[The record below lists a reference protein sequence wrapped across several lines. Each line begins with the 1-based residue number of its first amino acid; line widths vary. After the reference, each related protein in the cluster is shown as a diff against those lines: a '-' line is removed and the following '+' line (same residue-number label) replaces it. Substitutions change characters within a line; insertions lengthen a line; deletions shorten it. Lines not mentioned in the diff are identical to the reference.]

1 MSYHDRNNYETRW
14 SNPKK
19 KVEET
24 KNPRIKII
32 SPQKKLI
39 DIQKILNDARE
50 APLSMYELHT
60 AIQNVLDGEWKWI
73 VGITD
78 TRA

>member
-1 MSYHDRNNYETRW
+1 MSYHDRTNYETRW

-50 APLSMYELHT
+50 APPSMYELHT
-60 AIQNVLDGEWKWI
+60 AIQKILDGE
-73 VGITD
+73 
-78 TRA
+78 

>member
-14 SNPKK
+14 SNPEKK
-19 KVEET
+19 EQTTE
-24 KNPRIKII
+24 NPKIKII

-50 APLSMYELHT
+50 AAPSMYELHT
-60 AIQNVLDGEWKWI
+60 AIQTILDGE
-73 VGITD
+73 
-78 TRA
+78 

>member
-1 MSYHDRNNYETRW
+1 MAYHDRNQYETRW
-14 SNPKK
+14 SNPKE
-19 KVEET
+19 VEET

-60 AIQNVLDGEWKWI
+60 AIQNVLDGE
-73 VGITD
+73 
-78 TRA
+78 

>member
-19 KVEET
+19 EVEET

-50 APLSMYELHT
+50 APPSMYELHT
-60 AIQNVLDGEWKWI
+60 AIQNILDGE
-73 VGITD
+73 
-78 TRA
+78 

>member
-1 MSYHDRNNYETRW
+1 MSYHDRTNYETRW

-19 KVEET
+19 EVEET

-39 DIQKILNDARE
+39 DIQKILNDARA

-60 AIQNVLDGEWKWI
+60 AIQNVLDGE
-73 VGITD
+73 
-78 TRA
+78 